1 MQPDKNPQKIKNM
14 FDEISTYYDRMN
26 NLISLGTHYIIK
38 YLAIKEL
45 DIKPRT
51 LVLDLCCGTGDFSR
65 IISKLY
71 PRTRVIGLDF
81 SSEMLKLAK
90 SKNKNV
96 VFMQG
101 DCINLPFK
109 NGEIDY
115 ITMGFGLRN
124 IKDRQKAINE
134 IYRVLTDEGKFLQ
147 LDFGYHNRISKIF
160 NTIVPIFAKLCRTNP
175 NHYSYLLSSKETFPE
190 PDELI
195 KEFEI
200 QGFKLVKKC
209 DFLFGAI
216 SAQIM
221 QK

>member
-1 MQPDKNPQKIKNM
+1 M
-14 FDEISTYYDRMN
+14 
-26 NLISLGTHYIIK
+26 
-38 YLAIKEL
+38 
-45 DIKPRT
+45 KPRT
-51 LVLDLCCGTGDFSR
+51 IVLDLCCGTGDFSR

-124 IKDRQKAINE
+124 IKDRQK
-134 IYRVLTDEGKFLQ
+134 
-147 LDFGYHNRISKIF
+147 
-160 NTIVPIFAKLCRTNP
+160 
-175 NHYSYLLSSKETFPE
+175 
-190 PDELI
+190 
-195 KEFEI
+195 
-200 QGFKLVKKC
+200 
-209 DFLFGAI
+209 
-216 SAQIM
+216 
-221 QK
+221 

>member
-1 MQPDKNPQKIKNM
+1 MQPDKNPQKIKNL
-14 FDEISTYYDRMN
+14 FDEISTYYDKMN
-26 NLISLGTHYIIK
+26 NLISLGTHYTVK

-51 LVLDLCCGTGDFSR
+51 ITLDLCCGTGDFSR

-71 PRTRVIGLDF
+71 PRTKVIGIDF
-81 SSEMLKLAK
+81 SNEMLKLAK
-90 SKNKNV
+90 LKNKHG
-96 VFMQG
+96 VFMQS
-101 DCINLPFK
+101 DCTNLPFK

-124 IKDRQKAINE
+124 IRDRQKAISE
-134 IYRVLTDEGKFLQ
+134 IYRVLTDGGKFLQ
-147 LDFGYHNRISKIF
+147 LDFGYHNKISKIF
-160 NTIVPIFAKLCRTNP
+160 NIIVPIFAKLCNTNP
-175 NHYSYLLSSKETFPE
+175 EHYHYLLNSKETFPE
-190 PDELI
+190 PNELI
-195 KEFEI
+195 KEFEQ

-209 DFLFGAI
+209 NYLFGTI